1 MSFSYVSVG
10 GYGGP
15 EGWPAMPPGYPP
27 PGYDYYSG
35 YYCPPYGSYPPGYD
49 YSGYYDYSAYYS
61 QQQQQ
66 QPPADWSSYASA
78 ATASYAPPYTG
89 RLDCVG
95 WSPFNF
101 WGSVYANCVKI
112 STAMLCITKC
122 VWCGGW
128 KWINMAHCEYIEYS
142 LGIMHIATATII
154 SLMHCFKCL
163 YMLIYKWGN
172 PVCKMSQFGYLQI
185 FSEMILVACQWCNVH

>member
-1 MSFSYVSVG
+1 VPVG

-15 EGWPAMPPGYPP
+15 EGWPAMPPGYPPP

-66 QPPADWSSYASA
+66 QQQQPPIPPDWSSYASA

-89 RLDCVG
+89 
-95 WSPFNF
+95 
-101 WGSVYANCVKI
+101 
-112 STAMLCITKC
+112 M
-122 VWCGGW
+122 
-128 KWINMAHCEYIEYS
+128 
-142 LGIMHIATATII
+142 
-154 SLMHCFKCL
+154 MHCVACWCSPVVLVDCL
-163 YMLIYKWGN
+163 YTLR
-172 PVCKMSQFGYLQI
+172 LQKTSPT
-185 FSEMILVACQWCNVH
+185 FSTVT